1 MIVSWKLS
9 PISPSKSSQDNTKFL
24 LPAFVVLASFPIAHT
39 KQKKSVIADRGHPDK
54 NSSPLSNSAM
64 PDHYSP
70 LYDDVYEFDIR
81 T

>member
-1 MIVSWKLS
+1 
-9 PISPSKSSQDNTKFL
+9 
-24 LPAFVVLASFPIAHT
+24 LASFPLAHA
-39 KQKKSVIADRGHPDK
+39 KKEKSVIADRGHLDK
-54 NSSPLSNSAM
+54 NSSPFGNSAM